1 MSPVRCRPLGQSGDK
16 IRLAPPADAVAP
28 IRRNIW
34 YVERAERR
42 FERKPAAEP
51 RLVIL
56 ARNRMATGAAA
67 RDEHGA
73 AVAEVG
79 LMRSERAGGDRLGNR
94 QQPERNA
101 AQHRENDDGNDE
113 LAQHAASLRN
123 VAARQFFCTYFS

>member
-1 MSPVRCRPLGQSGDK
+1 M
-16 IRLAPPADAVAP
+16 
-28 IRRNIW
+28 W

-56 ARNRMATGAAA
+56 AGNGVATAAA
-67 RDEHGA
+67 AGDEHGA

-79 LMRSERAGGDRLGNR
+79 LVRPERAGGDCSGNC

-101 AQHRENDDGNDE
+101 AQQRENDDGNGE
-113 LAQHAASLRN
+113 LAQHSVSLRN